1 MHTMKSLTAIL
12 LAAALLLSLAA
23 CGSQPSPTQA
33 PGTASTQ
40 STAPGPK
47 KVQAAD
53 LLEAFTPQPVAE
65 KKADEAF
72 IRAGIDW
79 AVRLFKET
87 YAQEKDNKTLLVSPL
102 SVMTALSMTANGAKN
117 NTLAEMEKALG
128 GEIKLEDLNAYLHTY
143 LNTLPSSE
151 KAKFSFANG
160 IWFKDQADFVVKDA
174 FLQKNVDY
182 FKAAIRKAP
191 FDDSTLQEINQWVD
205 QHTDHMIPKLLNQ
218 LKKEDR
224 MLLVNALVFDA
235 KWADPFKEAYCWE
248 AVFTNL
254 NGQENLATYMSGEVY
269 SYLEDEEAVG
279 FVKDYEGG
287 AYRFAALLPK
297 DEKGFESYISA
308 LTGEKISNLLKNETA
323 VKVHIS
329 LPKFSY
335 DYDISLNDT
344 LMALGIKEAFNAEK
358 ADLSGICA
366 DTPLF
371 ISNVIHKTHIDLD
384 SEGTRAA
391 AVTAVMVAEAT
402 AMIEEWKEVYLD
414 RPFVYMIVDS
424 ATNLPI
430 FMGTVTD
437 FGR

>member
-40 STAPGPK
+40 STATGPK

-72 IRAGIDW
+72 IRAGYEL
-79 AVRLFKET
+79 AAKLFGKIYQAET
-87 YAQEKDNKTLLVSPL
+87 EQKTLLVSPL
-102 SVMTALSMTANGAKN
+102 SILTALTMTANGAAG
-117 NTLAEMEKALG
+117 NTLKEMEDIPGSGSLN
-128 GEIKLEDLNAYLHTY
+128 LEDLNAYLHTY

-174 FLQKNVDY
+174 FLQKNTDY

-191 FDDSTLQEINQWVD
+191 FDDTTVREINQWVD

-218 LKKEDR
+218 LKEEDR

-235 KWADPFKEAYCWE
+235 KWADPFKEAHCWE

-287 AYRFAALLPK
+287 TYRFVALLPK
-297 DEKGFESYISA
+297 DEKGFESWIKGMSGEHLQA
-308 LTGEKISNLLKNETA
+308 LLAGVSQEKTY
-323 VKVHIS
+323 IS

-335 DYDISLNDT
+335 DYSASLSKV
-344 LMALGIKEAFNAEK
+344 LMDLGIKDSFSDS
-358 ADLSGICA
+358 ADFRGISEE
-366 DTPLF
+366 TKLY
-371 ISNVIHKTHIDLD
+371 ISDVIHKTHIDLD
-384 SEGTRAA
+384 SDGTRAA
-391 AVTAVMVAEAT
+391 AVTAVMVDAG
-402 AMIEEWKEVYLD
+402 AMIEDPKYVNLD
-414 RPFVYMIVDS
+414 RPFMYMIIDT

-430 FMGTVTD
+430 FMGTVTG
-437 FGR
+437 FEE

>member
-1 MHTMKSLTAIL
+1 MNLIRKTLSLL

-33 PGTASTQ
+33 PETASTQ

-53 LLEAFTPQPVAE
+53 LLEAFTPRPVAE

-191 FDDSTLQEINQWVD
+191 FDNSTVQEINQWVD
-205 QHTDHMIPKLLNQ
+205 QHTDHMITELLDE
-218 LKKEDR
+218 LDPLDR
-224 MLLVNALVFDA
+224 MVLVNALVFDA
-235 KWADPFKEAYCWE
+235 KWMEPFLEENCRESA
-248 AVFTNL
+248 FTNL
-254 NGQENLATYMSGEVY
+254 KGGEDKATFMY
-269 SYLEDEEAVG
+269 STEYYYLEDEEVTG
-279 FVKDYEGG
+279 FAKDYEEG
-287 AYRFAALLPK
+287 AYRFVALLPK
-297 DEKGFESYISA
+297 DPQGFASYINSMS
-308 LTGEKISNLLKNETA
+308 GEKLAGLLQNMSEEQ
-323 VKVHIS
+323 VHIA

-335 DYDISLNDT
+335 DYDTSLRECLT
-344 LMALGIKEAFNAEK
+344 ALGIRDAFGM
-358 ADLSGICA
+358 ADFTGISQ
-366 DTPLF
+366 TPLS
-371 ISNVIHKTHIDLD
+371 ISDVLHKTHIDLD
-384 SEGTRAA
+384 SEGTLAA
-391 AVTAVMVAEAT
+391 AVTAVIMKAT
-402 AMIEEWKEVYLD
+402 GAFVENYKEVILD
-414 RPFVYMIVDS
+414 RPFVYMIVDT
-424 ATNLPI
+424 ATDLPI
-430 FMGTVTD
+430 FIGTVTE
-437 FGR
+437 FGE